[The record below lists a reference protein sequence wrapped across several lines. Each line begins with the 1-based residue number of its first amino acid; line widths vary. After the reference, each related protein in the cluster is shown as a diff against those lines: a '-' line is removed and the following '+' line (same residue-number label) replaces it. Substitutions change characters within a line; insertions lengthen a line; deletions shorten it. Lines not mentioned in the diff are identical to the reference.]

1 MEVTWTPE
9 RVERL
14 AQLFD
19 EGLPTA
25 EIGRR
30 LGLTKNAVIGRLH
43 RNAMTRRVV
52 VPKFQPARNVFE
64 FTGPSCLWPYGH
76 PSDDSFHFCGARPL
90 PGKPYCAEH
99 AAIAYIRPKEQ
110 RPDAA

>member
-14 AQLFD
+14 VQLFE

-30 LGLTKNAVIGRLH
+30 LGLTKNAVIGRLN
-43 RNAMTRRVV
+43 RNAMTRRAAP
-52 VPKFQPARNVFE
+52 PKPQRRNVFE
-64 FTGPSCLWPYGH
+64 FTGPSCLWPHGH
-76 PSDDSFHFCGARPL
+76 PSDVNFRFCGARPL

-99 AAIAYIRPKEQ
+99 AAIAYIRPK
-110 RPDAA
+110 DGKSNAA